1 MIAARVSRARAFAVP
16 QKHRSGRPPP
26 IKYLTVIVHYLCA
39 RQKNFLMRGVKISHT
54 KRKSLITSP
63 RWNLQRQ
70 QNKFRSNVSRESHK
84 NTERALRAV
93 AATYL
98 DFHASESDPGL
109 FFIPFLP
116 LYDRLHYKRK
126 RAGSL
131 AGELNIVE
139 SIFIT
144 EKTFRPHQRG

>member
-1 MIAARVSRARAFAVP
+1 
-16 QKHRSGRPPP
+16 
-26 IKYLTVIVHYLCA
+26 
-39 RQKNFLMRGVKISHT
+39 MRGVKISHT

-109 FFIPFLP
+109 FLFHSCHFTTACITKEKER
-116 LYDRLHYKRK
+116 DRSR
-126 RAGSL
+126 GS
-131 AGELNIVE
+131 
-139 SIFIT
+139 
-144 EKTFRPHQRG
+144 